1 MAESNKDEKSEKQ
14 FDEKSEKELRKHDEK
29 VEQRDALSSVIWAAI
44 LIWAGLVFLA
54 ANTGWLDRFLTVGF
68 LSRYLP
74 RGMFFFEPGVWSLI
88 MLGAGIILL
97 AEVVVRLSIPNY
109 RRQINGTLITAAIF
123 ISIGLG
129 NMFGWDLVWPFILIA
144 VGTSILLG
152 NVLRRS

>member
-97 AEVVVRLSIPNY
+97 AEVVVRLSVPNY
-109 RRQINGTLITAAIF
+109 RRHINGTLITAAIF

-144 VGTSILLG
+144 VGASILLG